1 MLLRRQ
7 IFFLRVLATHKPGN
21 IELTEHP
28 LRGDSLGV
36 CFLVV
41 PRLLRREIEVLAVI
55 YFEVPSPQIRCFASF
70 SQSHKVYVNLVV
82 QAGPW

>member
-28 LRGDSLGV
+28 LRGDSLGIR
-36 CFLVV
+36 FLVV
-41 PRLLRREIEVLAVI
+41 LRLLI
-55 YFEVPSPQIRCFASF
+55 
-70 SQSHKVYVNLVV
+70 
-82 QAGPW
+82 